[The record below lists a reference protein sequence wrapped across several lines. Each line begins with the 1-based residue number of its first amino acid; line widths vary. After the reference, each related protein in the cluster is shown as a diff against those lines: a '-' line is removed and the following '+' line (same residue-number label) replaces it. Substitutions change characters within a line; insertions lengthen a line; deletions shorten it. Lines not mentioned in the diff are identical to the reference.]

1 MKKIIIII
9 TSIILLGGIAF
20 GAYYL
25 KNGKKMGS
33 EQLYVKITK
42 DGVQGKDVGFN
53 YSYTLPAY
61 NEDGKEKEVTFTADK
76 NLRKG
81 AYLKLYYKKSKGVTT
96 FEEVSSK
103 NVPAKAAEKLN

>member
-1 MKKIIIII
+1 
-9 TSIILLGGIAF
+9 
-20 GAYYL
+20 
-25 KNGKKMGS
+25 MGS